1 MILPGK
7 TCWSG
12 YFTAFTAFFFP
23 AVHAGINWA
32 RGYAFLDKELQRIV
46 RDARLGRRHAD
57 KLIQVWRRDGAEVW
71 MLVHVEVQGQY
82 EANFAERMFGYYVRI
97 RDRYQR
103 PVISLA
109 VLTDGRRCWRPAT
122 YWQDLW
128 GCALHWRYPLVKLL
142 DYRDREAE
150 LETHA
155 NPFAVVVLAH
165 LKAQDTAR
173 DPDAR
178 YAWKWRLARGLYHRG
193 WSRQDVLELFRFLDW
208 VLVLPEAAEDRLWAE
223 LQQYEEQQVMRYV
236 TSVERIG
243 IKKGLQQGLQQGEI
257 RVLRRQLTR
266 RFGELPAWAETR
278 LQEAP
283 PEQLE
288 LWGERLLEVSRLD
301 EVFEVSG
308 GH

>member
-1 MILPGK
+1 MTDYDSPWKDVLER
-7 TCWSG
+7 
-12 YFTAFTAFFFP
+12 FFAAFTAFFFP
-23 AVHAGINWA
+23 TVHSGIDWA
-32 RGYAFLDKELQRIV
+32 RGYVFLDKELQRIA
-46 RDARLGRRHAD
+46 RDARLGRRYAD
-57 KLIQVWRRDGAEVW
+57 KLIQVWRRDGDEVW
-71 MLVHVEVQGQY
+71 VLVHVEVQGQY
-82 EANFAERMFGYYVRI
+82 EANFAERMFGYYARI

-109 VLTDGRRCWRPAT
+109 VLTDGRRRWRPAT
-122 YWQDLW
+122 YRQDLW
-128 GCALHWRYPLVKLL
+128 GCQLHWRYPLVKLL
-142 DYRDREAE
+142 DFREREAE

-165 LKAQDTAR
+165 IKAQDTAR

-243 IKKGLQQGLQQGEI
+243 IKKGLQQGEI

-266 RFGELPAWAETR
+266 RFGELPDWAETR

-283 PEQLE
+283 PDQLE
-288 LWGERLLEVSRLD
+288 LWGERLLEAGRLE
-301 EVFEVSG
+301 EVFEASG